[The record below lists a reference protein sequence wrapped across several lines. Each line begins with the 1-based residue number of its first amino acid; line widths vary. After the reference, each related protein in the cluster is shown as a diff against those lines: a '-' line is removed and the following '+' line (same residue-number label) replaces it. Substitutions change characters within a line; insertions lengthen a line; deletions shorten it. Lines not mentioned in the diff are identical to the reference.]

1 MSAQNG
7 SAVSAALSELSP
19 NMRKLL
25 AIAMLFF
32 GLFILWSL
40 ILAPVLSQTEASLT
54 KLEDT
59 RFQLTRLEDLQDR
72 PVPEKAD
79 PLPAGLLLEAISRDE
94 AAAMAEAYVNGL
106 TAQNQL
112 QMASLNLRPEIKGSK
127 IIAFDFAILG
137 DEVAITNFINRLESS
152 SPLMRFKSWQIEAS
166 EPAMPTESE
175 PGPSATDPRIQFS
188 GQIVAAWL
196 KI

>member
-7 SAVSAALSELSP
+7 SAVSAALSELPP

-59 RFQLTRLEDLQDR
+59 RFQLTRLENLQNR

-79 PLPAGLLLEAISRDE
+79 PLPAGLLLEAGSRDE
-94 AAAMAEAYVNGL
+94 AASLAQSYVNGL
-106 TAQNQL
+106 AVQHGLQL
-112 QMASLNLRPEIKGSK
+112 ASLNVRPEIKGIQ
-127 IIAFDFAILG
+127 IIAFDFAIVG
-137 DEVAITNFINRLESS
+137 DELAITGFIHRLESG
-152 SPLMRFKSWQIEAS
+152 SPLMRFKSWQIVAS
-166 EPAMPTESE
+166 EPVIANDGEAS
-175 PGPSATDPRIQFS
+175 PSVPDSRVQFS
-188 GQIVAAWL
+188 GQIVAAWI